1 MYRTEKAAYYGE
13 KYDGIF
19 DDIPWEYAEMYEE
32 MDIILHRYCSMQW
45 NHREDLKAYALM
57 FRNVDID
64 NCSIV
69 DKAFFINKANEIIGY
84 KDKVYSANASEK

>member
-32 MDIILHRYCSMQW
+32 MDIILHRYCGTSY
-45 NHREDLKAYALM
+45 L
-57 FRNVDID
+57 
-64 NCSIV
+64 IV
-69 DKAFFINKANEIIGY
+69 LNSPTFL
-84 KDKVYSANASEK
+84 